1 MDIEAQINELE
12 DLISKGKRVPFSQ
25 SIMVPEKKVFDLID
39 QLRAGLPEE
48 LKQARWIIK
57 ERGEMLDEAR
67 READKILAEARL
79 RADELVAE
87 TEIVKAAKKE
97 AAEILEEARSNAR
110 KVRLEAEDYADEK
123 LANLEATLH
132 RLVSTIRKG
141 REKLQ
146 GKAEKVEEVEELE
159 ELGEEEEE
167 QL

>member
-1 MDIEAQINELE
+1 MDIEVSINELE
-12 DLISKGKRVPFSQ
+12 DLISKSKRVPFTSAVM
-25 SIMVPEKKVFDLID
+25 IPEKNIFDLID

-57 ERGEMLDEAR
+57 ERTEMLDEAR

-79 RADELVAE
+79 KADELVAE

-97 AAEILEEARSNAR
+97 AGEILEEARSNAR

-146 GKAEKVEEVEELE
+146 GKVKKVEELPALE
-159 ELGEEEEE
+159 EYEEEE
-167 QL
+167 

>member
-12 DLISKGKRVPFSQ
+12 ELVSKSKRIPFSQ
-25 SIMVPEKKVFDLID
+25 SVMVPEKNIYDLID

-57 ERGEMLDEAR
+57 ERSEMLDEAR

-79 RADELVAE
+79 KADELVAE

-97 AAEILEEARSNAR
+97 SAEILEEARSNAR

-146 GKAEKVEEVEELE
+146 GKVQKVPEGEVVEEVNLDDDEL
-159 ELGEEEEE
+159 
-167 QL
+167 